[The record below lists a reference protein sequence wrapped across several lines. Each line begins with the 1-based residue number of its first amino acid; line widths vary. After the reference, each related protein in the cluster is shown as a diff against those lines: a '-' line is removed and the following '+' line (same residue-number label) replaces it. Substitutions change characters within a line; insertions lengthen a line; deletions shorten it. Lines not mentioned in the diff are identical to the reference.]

1 MPFANIWERDTHFA
15 KHGHEF
21 GAADPSEYEQ
31 LADAFVDGPLASS
44 THECTR
50 PGVTDRLRFDFGNY
64 YESVACIAPAFVKT
78 FYIVRTKVV
87 ARHGGAAAYFAWDC
101 GRVAGVDL

>member
-1 MPFANIWERDTHFA
+1 MPFSSAWERDTHFA

-31 LADAFVDGPLASS
+31 LADAFMYGSLGGHAR
-44 THECTR
+44 ECMR
-50 PGVTDRLRFDFGNY
+50 PSATDRIRFDFATHHEG
-64 YESVACIAPAFVKT
+64 VACTAPSFVRT
-78 FYIVRTKVV
+78 FFIVRNRIV

-101 GRVAGVDL
+101 GRVTTVDL